1 MTTTPI
7 AAPTPKARRN
17 WNGWRT
23 LLVIVGALFA
33 LCGVVLFAIGG
44 IGLWAYQQRDDDGYF
59 SAGPERVSTTTF
71 AVSVPSL
78 ELNGTGPDAFYTD
91 DLLGDVRIQ
100 LESKN
105 AGVPLF
111 IGIGPA
117 DQVARYLADVGR
129 HEVTDLGVDPFKL
142 TTTRRS
148 GGRPAAAPATQS
160 FWVASDAGD
169 GPRTLNWKATEGD
182 WAVVIMNADGS
193 PGVDADVSIGGTLP
207 AIRAVSIGALIGSG
221 VLLTIGTA
229 MILVAFTTR
238 RSASGPRGDQAVYTP
253 NSQF

>member
-7 AAPTPKARRN
+7 TPARRT

-23 LLVIVGALFA
+23 LLVIAGALFA
-33 LCGVVLFAIGG
+33 LCGVILFAIGG
-44 IGLWAYQQRDDDGYF
+44 IGLWAYQQRDGDGYF

-71 AVSVPSL
+71 AVTLPSL

-91 DLLGDVRIQ
+91 DLLGDVRIR
-100 LESKN
+100 LRSMN

-117 DQVARYLADVGR
+117 DQVARYLDDVGR
-129 HEVTDLGVDPFKL
+129 HEVTDLSLDPFKL

-148 GGRPAAAPATQS
+148 GGRPAAGPATQS
-160 FWVASDAGD
+160 FWVASDTGD

-193 PGVDADVSIGGTLP
+193 PGVDVDLSVGGTLP
-207 AIRAVSIGALIGSG
+207 AIRAVSIGAFIGSG

-238 RSASGPRGDQAVYTP
+238 RSASGPRSDQVP

>member
-7 AAPTPKARRN
+7 PSTPAPAPARRT

-23 LLVIVGALFA
+23 LLVIAGALFA
-33 LCGVVLFAIGG
+33 LCGMILLAIGG
-44 IGLWAYQQRDDDGYF
+44 IGLWAHQQRDGDGYF

-78 ELNGTGPDAFYTD
+78 DVDGTGPDAVYAH

-100 LESKN
+100 LKSMN
-105 AGVPLF
+105 AGVPVF

-117 DQVARYLADVGR
+117 DQVATYLADIG
-129 HEVTDLGVDPFKL
+129 HQEVTDLDVDPFKL

-148 GGRPAAAPATQS
+148 GGRPAALPATQS

-169 GPRTLNWKATEGD
+169 GSRTLNWKATEGD
-182 WAVVIMNADGS
+182 WAVVVMNADGS
-193 PGVDADVSIGGTLP
+193 PGVDVDLSVGATLP
-207 AIRAVSIGALIGSG
+207 AIRAISIGALIGSG

-229 MILVAFTTR
+229 MIVAAFATR
-238 RSASGPRGDQAVYTP
+238 RSAPGRRRGDQEADWR
-253 NSQF
+253 